1 VVTSYNEIYALS
13 EEIDAD
19 IGRTRELVQA
29 ALSRPHTV
37 DIEPDI
43 GTVTVTWAGDLIAV
57 NLDPRALPT
66 TVGRALGAQVMA
78 AIHHAESVARAE
90 AARELATA
98 PKVQ

>member
-1 VVTSYNEIYALS
+1 
-13 EEIDAD
+13 
-19 IGRTRELVQA
+19 
-29 ALSRPHTV
+29 
-37 DIEPDI
+37 
-43 GTVTVTWAGDLIAV
+43 
-57 NLDPRALPT
+57 LPT